1 MSAWEVLIS
10 DKQVSFLDVQDSTSG
25 NRIASYRRLSS
36 LFFPLPEP
44 LLVVVELV
52 HRLQQCCA
60 L

>member
-10 DKQVSFLDVQDSTSG
+10 DKQVSFLDVQDSTSK
-25 NRIASYRRLSS
+25 NRIASSRRLSS

-44 LLVVVELV
+44 LQVVVELV